1 MGKINVAI
9 IGVGN
14 CASSLVQGV
23 LKYGDASNEANIP
36 GIMHST
42 IGDYAIG
49 DIEFVAAFDIDS
61 NKVVISELSK
71 NKTVCI
77 VTIKS
82 VSCPVCTEQLI
93 RIRDRMKEFNRCNLT
108 FLVLA
113 PGGKDGIKELRKR
126 TKFPFPFVQDKNL
139 EIAKRFDLA
148 VPPFEIMPA
157 VILLEKDGSVR
168 WSKPGRGPDY
178 YSDQALSDYL
188 DCVNWI

>member
-1 MGKINVAI
+1 MPKFVICLAYFIKIKSFLIVLFGLPLQYYQLILPFYLIGAREDKFFPKNVI
-9 IGVGN
+9 
-14 CASSLVQGV
+14 
-23 LKYGDASNEANIP
+23 
-36 GIMHST
+36 
-42 IGDYAIG
+42 
-49 DIEFVAAFDIDS
+49 DIDN

-139 EIAKRFDLA
+139 KIAKRFDLA
-148 VPPFEIMPA
+148 IPPFEIMPA
-157 VILLEKDGSVR
+157 VILLQKDGSVR